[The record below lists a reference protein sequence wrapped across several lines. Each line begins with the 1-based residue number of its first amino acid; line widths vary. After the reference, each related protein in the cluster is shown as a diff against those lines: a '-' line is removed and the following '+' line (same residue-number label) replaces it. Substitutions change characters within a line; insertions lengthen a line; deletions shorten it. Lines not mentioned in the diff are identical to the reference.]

1 MTIDYVYV
9 YVYECT
15 WMVPASAQCF
25 CFAKRFSVTIYVR
38 EWCMLA
44 HWVFVL
50 QKDLRFIRAI
60 NYNHYHKE
68 RNTLFKKRQQ
78 KTKTVMQAKPYA
90 AYGRGTGSVY
100 LSNTQCRG
108 NETNLGQCQ
117 TSSWGNTHYYCPHD
131 YDAGVSCH
139 EHTGTSI
146 NPKSLCR

>member
-1 MTIDYVYV
+1 
-9 YVYECT
+9 
-15 WMVPASAQCF
+15 
-25 CFAKRFSVTIYVR
+25 
-38 EWCMLA
+38 
-44 HWVFVL
+44 
-50 QKDLRFIRAI
+50 
-60 NYNHYHKE
+60 
-68 RNTLFKKRQQ
+68 
-78 KTKTVMQAKPYA
+78 MQAKRYA

-117 TSSWGNTHYYCPHD
+117 TSSWGNTHYYCSHD